1 MAPQAGF
8 NTLIGGGRISGG
20 TECGGQRGSYR
31 LCLALAAVKTKIP
44 ESSLFQAALVIRAA
58 DVAGRR
64 VFLPDDR
71 HFNELG
77 AFFHG
82 VV

>member
-8 NTLIGGGRISGG
+8 NTLLGGGRISGG
-20 TECGGQRGSYR
+20 TGCGGRRGSHR
-31 LCLALAAVKTKIP
+31 VCRALAAVKTKIP
-44 ESSLFQAALVIRAA
+44 EGSLFQAALVIRAT

-71 HFNELG
+71 HFHELG
-77 AFFHG
+77 AIFHG

>member
-8 NTLIGGGRISGG
+8 GWGHISEG
-20 TECGGQRGSYR
+20 TGCNGQRGSYLICR
-31 LCLALAAVKTKIP
+31 APAAIKTKIL
-44 ESSLFQAALVIRAA
+44 ERSLFQAALVIRAT

-71 HFNELG
+71 HLHELG
-77 AFFHG
+77 AIFHG
-82 VV
+82 AI